1 MSRLFAALLSLTALS
16 ACASGH
22 GGGPSD
28 GGELSATLKPG
39 ERIALADR
47 SQLRYLGVR
56 NDSRCPPNVQCIR
69 AGDADVNFE
78 FAPVAGA
85 AQALNFNTERATVLT
100 AGAWTIELTTLAPGE
115 APAATVKI
123 AATP

>member
-16 ACASGH
+16 ACASGGSGASA
-22 GGGPSD
+22 GGGLNP
-28 GGELSATLKPG
+28 TLKPG
-39 ERIALADR
+39 ERIALSDR
-47 SQLRYLGVR
+47 SQLRYLGVS

-85 AQALNFNTERATVLT
+85 VQPLTFNTERATVLS
-100 AGAWTIELTTLAPGE
+100 AGTWTIELTGLAPGD
-115 APAATVKI
+115 APAATLKI
-123 AATP
+123 AAAP

>member
-16 ACASGH
+16 ACASGASSAGS
-22 GGGPSD
+22 GGD
-28 GGELSATLKPG
+28 GLEATLKPG
-39 ERIALADR
+39 EHVDLSDR
-47 SQLRYLGVR
+47 SRLRYIGVS

-78 FAPVAGA
+78 FAPASGA
-85 AQALNFNTERATVLT
+85 AQTLVFNTERTTRLS
-100 AGAWTIELTTLAPGE
+100 AGRWSIELTALAAGD
-115 APAATVKI
+115 APAATIKV